1 MKEDSKSLTQA
12 GMLTEIEDVVNL
24 KILIE
29 EVRLDQD
36 MKAQVLCMS
45 FYVNLSIGYRT
56 IKGVQ
61 HQWFDITKSAHNY
74 PM

>member
-24 KILIE
+24 KILFE

-45 FYVNLSIGYRT
+45 FYVNLSIGCRT
-56 IKGVQ
+56 IKGGATSVV
-61 HQWFDITKSAHNY
+61 
-74 PM
+74 

>member
-29 EVRLDQD
+29 EVRLVQD

-45 FYVNLSIGYRT
+45 FYVNLSI
-56 IKGVQ
+56 
-61 HQWFDITKSAHNY
+61 
-74 PM
+74 